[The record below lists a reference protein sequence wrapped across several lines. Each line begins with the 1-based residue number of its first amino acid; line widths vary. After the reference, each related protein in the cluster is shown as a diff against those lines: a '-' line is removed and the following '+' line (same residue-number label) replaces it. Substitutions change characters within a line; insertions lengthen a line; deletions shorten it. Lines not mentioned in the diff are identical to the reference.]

1 MAQAKNNQKIVF
13 FSILAYFIFLIAT
26 LPLNVIYKLVDPKDL
41 PVQVLAVS
49 GTVWKGEITVKHKSA
64 GQINAGWQLSGLS
77 LLMGSIDSAVQIK
90 SRELNAEFNASF
102 SMLSRTINLG
112 ALSGFIQAPLVNR
125 LLQPN
130 KVKIAGGLEIL
141 DLAVQYDLKQK
152 YAQHAQGRVIW
163 MGGDINYPK
172 GRKQGQASLP
182 MLIADFSADSGQLNM
197 DLHTDENLSVAKA
210 SLKTDGWGSVSILK
224 RMIDIIGEPWPSKA
238 SADSSIFE
246 ISEKVL

>member
-1 MAQAKNNQKIVF
+1 VEQAKNNQKIVF
-13 FSILAYFIFLIAT
+13 FSILAYLMFLIAT
-26 LPLNVIYKLVDPKDL
+26 FPLNVIYKLADPKDL

-49 GTVWKGEITVKHKSA
+49 GTVWKGEVTVKHKST

-77 LLMGSIDSAVQIK
+77 LLMGRVDSAVQIK
-90 SRELNAEFNASF
+90 STELNTEFNASF
-102 SMLSRTINLG
+102 SMLSRTINVA
-112 ALSGFIQAPLVNR
+112 ALNGFVQAPLVNR
-125 LLQPN
+125 LLQSN
-130 KVKIAGGLEIL
+130 KVQIDGGLEIL

-197 DLHTDENLSVAKA
+197 DLHTDENLSLATA

-238 SADSSIFE
+238 SADSSVFE